1 MRPFL
6 QQFEFNLA
14 RIYVLNP
21 KNEEEWLGKNI
32 TWIKDHVFLFE
43 VLIVNIKLLKEE
55 IKNNINPLKEELAK
69 RNLKAN

>member
-1 MRPFL
+1 M
-6 QQFEFNLA
+6 A
-14 RIYVLNP
+14 Y
-21 KNEEEWLGKNI
+21 KNI

-43 VLIVNIKLLKEE
+43 VLIANIKLLKEE